1 MDYTSLHR
9 YILPVIIIFAS
20 FVLGYLFE
28 KIVMYR
34 LRIWSEKT
42 EWKGDDVIVD
52 SLRGMSKTVFIIIGV
67 YVAIRNENLS
77 PYMADLVHKS
87 FDTVIIILVTIITAR
102 IAVGFVS
109 YNTSKID
116 KIFPASSIL
125 RNIIRI
131 VIYVVGALVILN
143 SLNVP
148 ISPILTALG
157 VGGLAVALALQ
168 PTLAN
173 LFSGVQIIASKQLIP
188 GDYISLESGQEGYVE
203 DITWRYTTIRS
214 TTNNMFVIPNLKIAD
229 TIITNYYKPSRE
241 VPVIIGLKVE
251 RNSDLDFVER
261 VTIET
266 AKKVIAN
273 NPAGVNSFE
282 PVVRYHTIGD
292 SGIELNVI
300 TRVKEFS
307 QQFAF
312 KHELIKEIQKRF
324 KENGIE
330 ISYPVRTVY
339 MKNETHR
346 V

>member
-20 FVLGYLFE
+20 SVLGYLFD

-34 LRIWSEKT
+34 LRIWSEKI

-52 SLRGMSKTVFIIIGV
+52 SLRGMSKTVFVIIGI
-67 YVAIRNENLS
+67 YVAIRNENLT
-77 PYMADLVHKS
+77 PYVAELVHKG
-87 FDTVIIILVTIITAR
+87 FDAVIIILVTIVAAR

-109 YNTSKID
+109 YNTSKIE

-131 VIYVVGALVILN
+131 VVYVVGALVILN

-173 LFSGVQIIASKQLIP
+173 LFSGVQIIASKQLMP

-203 DITWRYTTIRS
+203 DITWRYTTIKS
-214 TTNNMFVIPNLKIAD
+214 TANNMFVIPNLKIAD
-229 TIITNYYKPSRE
+229 TIITNYYKPNKE
-241 VPVIIGLKVE
+241 VPIILGIKVD
-251 RNSDLDFVER
+251 RNSDLDLVEKII
-261 VTIET
+261 IET
-266 AKKVIAN
+266 AKKVIGN
-273 NPAGVNSFE
+273 NPAGVTSFE

-312 KHELIKEIQKRF
+312 KHELVKEIQKRF
-324 KENGIE
+324 KESGIE
-330 ISYPVRTVY
+330 IPYPVRTVY
-339 MKNETHR
+339 MKN
-346 V
+346 